1 MTHWLFCTR
10 QLWYRPIHFF
20 TCFQQWGLHYSWQRS
35 TAHELYFAKKYEQK
49 LEPLSI
55 QSGKK
60 YAHSR
65 TGRSEL
71 SHRLNHVGLP
81 VQWSPLLWY
90 KIPSPFSISVW
101 HSSSAHLLPTGKH
114 PCPLCFWKSAL
125 LLLNWQKPFGC
136 PGSDWSLLSHW
147 QSISITVPW
156 VEISSQPFRRIRGC
170 KLLINSSCFTP
181 PFIS

>member
-1 MTHWLFCTR
+1 MFSAVRITLLLTEINSSWIVLCKEGWAEI
-10 QLWYRPIHFF
+10 LASK
-20 TCFQQWGLHYSWQRS
+20 YSKW
-35 TAHELYFAKKYEQK
+35 EKKW
-49 LEPLSI
+49 
-55 QSGKK
+55 
-60 YAHSR
+60 AHSR

-71 SHRLNHVGLP
+71 SHRLNHAGLP
-81 VQWSPLLWY
+81 VRWSPLLWY

-147 QSISITVPW
+147 QSISITVPG
-156 VEISSQPFRRIRGC
+156 VEISSQPFRRIRGF